1 MTFLIPHP
9 RGQHIL
15 DWTWP
20 EQSLSK
26 EDFSERHQQQLPI
39 QDKRALWVK
48 ECQGEPGKP
57 YCKTLVLTKSQSNDT
72 GYYRCFYQDIK
83 AVIDGTTAASL
94 YVFVRGK

>member
-1 MTFLIPHP
+1 MTFWIPCL
-9 RGQHIL
+9 RGQHVL

-26 EDFSERHQQQLPI
+26 EEISERHQQQSPI
-39 QDKRALWVK
+39 QDRRALLVN
-48 ECQGEPGKP
+48 ECLGEPGKP

-83 AVIDGTTAASL
+83 AVIDGATAVSL
-94 YVFVRGK
+94 YVFVRGN